1 MAQSTTGL
9 LRARSSSPFSSS
21 ELRSNS
27 KETILK
33 GWFIAGASR
42 GFCARVAQKALAKGS
57 TVVAIVCNRDTLTQ
71 GLGVPDNL
79 LALKLDEYDSA
90 RTL

>member
-1 MAQSTTGL
+1 
-9 LRARSSSPFSSS
+9 
-21 ELRSNS
+21 
-27 KETILK
+27 
-33 GWFIAGASR
+33 
-42 GFCARVAQKALAKGS
+42 VAQKALAKGS